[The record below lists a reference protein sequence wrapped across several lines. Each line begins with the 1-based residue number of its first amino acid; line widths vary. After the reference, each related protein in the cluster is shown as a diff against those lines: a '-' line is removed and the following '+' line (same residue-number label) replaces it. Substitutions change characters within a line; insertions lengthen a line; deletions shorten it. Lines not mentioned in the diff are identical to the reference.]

1 MEEINFSNRSMSHTC
16 CMVLVVIFLVIMSMM
31 IFWSNYSKM
40 CAKKILIVNKNE

>member
-1 MEEINFSNRSMSHTC
+1 MNEQSMSHTC
-16 CMVLVVIFLVIMSMM
+16 SIILVVIFLIIMSMM